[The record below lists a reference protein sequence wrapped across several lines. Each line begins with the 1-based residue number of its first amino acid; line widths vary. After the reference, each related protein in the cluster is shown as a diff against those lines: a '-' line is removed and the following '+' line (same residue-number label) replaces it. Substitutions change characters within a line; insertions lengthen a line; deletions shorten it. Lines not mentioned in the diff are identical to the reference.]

1 MYIARKRI
9 NGATHYY
16 LRESFEDGRGLKS
29 RDLFYLG
36 RDPGDYVVYPDDGNA
51 FYFHED
57 MCDGLSGIGVEP
69 DNDEL
74 ERVFFPFLDPETQR
88 VIEGFAHSGMTR
100 KEQDHLREQV
110 ARAEQTDF
118 HIFDKRRMHYL
129 RFVEMDQ
136 TGIGRAPR
144 KIYRDL
150 LDKSRDEI
158 EQYFMEMEDKV
169 LRAKEKKAYP
179 YVIFNVAGHFT
190 SVISRKFPQVLDQE
204 AVDAC
209 FLEEVCRLNAD
220 EDFWADVGCTDR
232 LNDYIIRYVCWFF
245 DNDFGES
252 RYLEDMIWEWIARRR
267 RPPQHPAP
275 RHRMREAE
283 AVSVM
288 GISEQS
294 MSKMTVKKLT
304 RRYWHMARKYHPDK
318 GGDHESFIRLNQ
330 AFEQLL
336 RRVKSGGR
344 SERFSTRRG

>member
-1 MYIARKRI
+1 MYIAKKRI
-9 NGATHYY
+9 KGDTHYY
-16 LRESFEDGRGLKS
+16 LRESFAEGKFLKS

-57 MCDGLSGIGVEP
+57 MCDGLSEIGVEP

-88 VIEGFAHSGMTR
+88 VIEGFAHSGMIR
-100 KEQDHLREQV
+100 KDQERLREKV
-110 ARAEQTDF
+110 ARAEETNF
-118 HIFDKRRMHYL
+118 HIFDRRRMHYL

-136 TGIGRAPR
+136 TGIERAPK

-158 EQYFMEMEDKV
+158 EQYFMEMESTV

-190 SVISRKFPQVLDQE
+190 SIISREYPQALDQE
-204 AVDAC
+204 EVDAC

-220 EDFWADVGCTDR
+220 ADFWGDLGCADR
-232 LNDYIIRYVCWFF
+232 LNDYMIRYVCWFF

-252 RYLEDMIWEWIARRR
+252 RYLEDMIWEWMGRHRRARQ
-267 RPPQHPAP
+267 PAPQH
-275 RHRMREAE
+275 RMKEEE
-283 AVSVM
+283 AVSIM
-288 GISEQS
+288 GMSEQS
-294 MSKMTVKKLT
+294 VAGMTVKTLT
-304 RRYWHMARKYHPDK
+304 RQYWQMARQYHPDK
-318 GGDHESFIRLNQ
+318 GGDHETFIKLNR
-330 AFEQLL
+330 AYEQLL

-344 SERFSTRRG
+344 SERFTTRRE